1 MEEDNR
7 ILIILGRLFLA
18 TGQPLINVFLKKEM
32 WLKVNEKKVIFNIFN
47 AVKNPYTNKSCFS
60 IQTIDF
66 VVIKRFN
73 KQKESLEV
81 CLVNYN

>member
-1 MEEDNR
+1 
-7 ILIILGRLFLA
+7 
-18 TGQPLINVFLKKEM
+18 M
-32 WLKVNEKKVIFNIFN
+32 WLKVNEKEVIFNIFN

-60 IQTIDF
+60 IQAIDF

>member
-47 AVKNPYTNKSCFS
+47 AVKNPILIRVVLASKQLILWSSKGLINKKSHW
-60 IQTIDF
+60 
-66 VVIKRFN
+66 K
-73 KQKESLEV
+73 
-81 CLVNYN
+81 LV